1 MIHLIHLRRL
11 IVAATLLFMLPGI
24 CLADEK
30 AAVGQAQ
37 TAATSWLALTDA
49 SKYGPSWDEA
59 ASLFKAAVTK
69 ANWESALKGVRAP
82 LGAVKSRKV
91 KTATFTRTLPGAPDG
106 EYVVI
111 QFDTQ
116 FEGKA
121 AAVETITPM
130 REKDGS
136 WRVSGYFI
144 K

>member
-1 MIHLIHLRRL
+1 MRRMF
-11 IVAATLLFMLPGI
+11 VAATVHLLLAGPCF
-24 CLADEK
+24 ADEN
-30 AAVGQAQ
+30 AAVRQAQ
-37 TAATSWLALTDA
+37 AAATTWLTLTDA
-49 SKYGPSWDEA
+49 AKYGPSWDEA

-69 ANWESALKGVRAP
+69 ASWESALKGVRAP
-82 LGAVKSRKV
+82 LGVVKSRKLRA
-91 KTATFTRTLPGAPDG
+91 ATFTRTLPGAPDG

-116 FEGKA
+116 FESKA

-130 REKDGS
+130 HEKDGS